1 MKTGLFRRLKRRVGG
16 RLLAVGLGS
25 GLGFGGPA
33 MASDCAAALGAGA
46 RTVTTPE
53 LSVAWLPEP
62 SPIPRDRHFA
72 LRLRVCSPQAWVLTR
87 VDADMPAHRH
97 GMNYRAALQ
106 PAGPGLW
113 RAEGLM
119 FHMSGRWRLLLD
131 VQLEGRRL
139 RLTDEL
145 DLK

>member
-1 MKTGLFRRLKRRVGG
+1 MRRVAWGRVLRGVQRLG
-16 RLLAVGLGS
+16 RLLVWMAVAGLVGS
-25 GLGFGGPA
+25 A
-33 MASDCAAALGAGA
+33 AAADCGAALGPGA

-53 LSVAWLPEP
+53 FSIAWLPEP
-62 SPIPRDRHFA
+62 APIPRDRHFA
-72 LRLRVCSPQAWVLTR
+72 LLLRVCSPQAWALTG

-97 GMNYRAALQ
+97 GMNYRTTLR
-106 PAGPGLW
+106 PLGEGLW

-131 VQLEGRRL
+131 VQREGRRL
-139 RLTDEL
+139 RVSDEL